1 MKVYW
6 EWMSVLIRADI
17 SQVSWENGGG
27 NDSTICLLLQHIYVY
42 LSTTVAETRATLWHL
57 TLVYTVFPFPA
68 WAHYCAHLGS
78 QPCPHCD
85 AFNHPLQVSR
95 SIAICNLSMS
105 WYFYVT
111 EFHFSWCTVS
121 LWHHW
126 FIPFH
131 THIWPQNNS
140 FLPALLPSIVY
151 ENDSF

>member
-1 MKVYW
+1 MFQ
-6 EWMSVLIRADI
+6 LFIRADI

-42 LSTTVAETRATLWHL
+42 LSTTVAETRTTLWHL

-68 WAHYCAHLGS
+68 WAHYCAHLAS

-111 EFHFSWCTVS
+111 EFHFHDVQYVCDIIDS
-121 LWHHW
+121 
-126 FIPFH
+126 FH
-131 THIWPQNNS
+131 STHIYDLRIIHS
-140 FLPALLPSIVY
+140 YLPSY
-151 ENDSF
+151 HQ